1 MRFFWG
7 VVSMIEVWEAEGKCA
22 AAVHCGKF
30 KRQQVLAEND
40 MSLKSGL
47 RIAGFGL
54 VMAMALPGVGQQTA
68 AGAGPRT
75 ITFDAVVRAG
85 SNRDTGF
92 PRKAEDFTVLD
103 NKQPVT
109 PLAFHARRKGE
120 DNVQVVVVVDDI
132 NIPAKWMGSV
142 KQQVGRFLRENN
154 GALAYPTAMAIVTD
168 AGTSQTAFTLNGT
181 RLADALD
188 KQVIGVRDRDVEFTR
203 GALVDRYSHS
213 IARLSALVAGAEKWG
228 GRTEVLWVSP
238 GWSYLA
244 DPRGLPTDAEE
255 RQLFQIIIAF
265 STQMRKAGVT
275 LNTIDPIGASESVL
289 AKTYYLDFVKG
300 VKKYTQVE
308 QGDLTLQALS
318 IQSGGQV
325 VTSNDAPLAM
335 EKCLTDLQEYY
346 EFTIPEGP
354 AEAPNTY
361 HHLEVKVK
369 ETGLSVQ
376 MREGYYA
383 QP

>member
-1 MRFFWG
+1 
-7 VVSMIEVWEAEGKCA
+7 MIEVWEAEGKCV

-68 AGAGPRT
+68 APGPRT
-75 ITFDAVVRAG
+75 ITFDVVLHAG
-85 SNRDTGF
+85 GGKVAPF
-92 PRKAEDFTVLD
+92 PLKAEDFTVLD

-109 PLAFHARRKGE
+109 PLAFHARKKGE
-120 DNVQVVVVVDDI
+120 DNVQVVIVVDDI
-132 NIPAKWMGSV
+132 NIASKWMGSV
-142 KQQVGRFLRENN
+142 KEQVARFLRENS

-168 AGTSQTAFTLNGT
+168 GGTSLTGFTLNGAK
-181 RLADALD
+181 LADALD
-188 KQVIGVRDRDVEFTR
+188 KQVIGTRDRDVGFSK
-203 GALVDRYSHS
+203 GALVDRYTNSLKRM
-213 IARLSALVAGAEKWG
+213 AALVNSAAKWG

-238 GWSYLA
+238 GWDYLA
-244 DPRGLPTDAEE
+244 DPLGLPSDADQ
-255 RQLFQIIIAF
+255 RQLFQTIVNF
-265 STQMRKAGVT
+265 STQMRRAGVT
-275 LNTIDPIGASESVL
+275 LNTIDPINASESVF

-325 VTSNDAPLAM
+325 VISNDAPLAM
-335 EKCLTDLQEYY
+335 EKCLNDLQEYY
-346 EFTIPEGP
+346 EITIPEGP
-354 AEAPNTY
+354 AEGPNMY